1 MVWDGLFWMV
11 VYLLILATD
20 LLRVEERKAQM
31 VQVASEVGRLRRV
44 LVHEPGQ
51 EVDQMLPSMME
62 ELLFDDI
69 LYGERAR
76 EEHAR
81 FRRVLQL
88 FGVEVLESQK
98 LLAESLELEEAR
110 SWLLAQL
117 DLTEE
122 IKQNLR
128 AQSPK
133 QMAESLV
140 GGLRLAHPASGS
152 LDVSELFAISPSPNW
167 CFQRDPQIVLYDS
180 VIFAAM
186 ATQARTREV
195 LFSQTLFRFHPL
207 LRETPVLL
215 DPQEAFQTQPLFL
228 RLHAPRLEGGDVLVL
243 SKDILLVGCSQRTN
257 DVAIHYLARALARRE
272 EGPRWLFV
280 VELPHKRAYMHLDT
294 LMTPVDRDAA
304 LIYPPVI
311 SSGGRE
317 EATLYEIDLHAKELA
332 PTRRTEGLLHAL
344 AQRGVDLKPI
354 YCGGNDPLFQQR
366 EQWTDG
372 ANAVAIAP
380 GVITLYAQNTAT
392 AEALDRAGF
401 QILTAEALLLGRED
415 LRVENPGRTCILLS
429 CHELARA
436 RGGPHCMTHPLVRDP
451 VVF

>member
-1 MVWDGLFWMV
+1 MVSV
-11 VYLLILATD
+11 T
-20 LLRVEERKAQM
+20 
-31 VQVASEVGRLRRV
+31 SEVGRLKRV

-98 LLAESLELEEAR
+98 LLAQSLAEDGAT
-110 SWLLAQL
+110 SWLLKKLELSDDILQR
-117 DLTEE
+117 LTE
-122 IKQNLR
+122 L
-128 AQSPK
+128 SPEK
-133 QMAESLV
+133 LAEALV
-140 GGLRLAHPASGS
+140 GGLRLEHPASGS
-152 LDVSELFAISPSPNW
+152 LDVSELFAISPLPNW

-180 VIFAAM
+180 VIFASM
-186 ATQARTREV
+186 ATEARTREV
-195 LFSQTLFRFHPL
+195 LFSQTIFRFHPTLRDTPIL
-207 LRETPVLL
+207 LE
-215 DPQEAFQTQPLFL
+215 PQEAFREQPLFL
-228 RLHAPRLEGGDVLVL
+228 RLHKPHLEGGDVLVL

-272 EGPRWLFV
+272 TGPRWLFV

-317 EATLYEIDLHAKELA
+317 EATVYEIDLHSQELA
-332 PTRRTEGLLHAL
+332 PKRREEGLLQAL
-344 AQRGVDLKPI
+344 AVRGVSLEPI
-354 YCGGNDPLFQQR
+354 FCGGDDPIFQQR

-380 GVITLYAQNTAT
+380 GVITLYAQNART
-392 AEALDRAGF
+392 AEALDHAGF
-401 QILTAEALLLGRED
+401 NVITAEALLLGREEIRTED
-415 LRVENPGRTCILLS
+415 PGRTCVLLS

-436 RGGPHCMTHPLVRDP
+436 RGGPHCMTHPLLRDP
-451 VVF
+451 IDF